1 MGCRRISK
9 ILQPTEFHGKMLKK
23 RKSRRNTQA
32 KSKSKKW
39 TTAVDAA
46 QETLKKTGSL
56 SKARMALRIQA
67 AQNARKLFGS
77 IGERH

>member
-1 MGCRRISK
+1 MKTKRN
-9 ILQPTEFHGKMLKK
+9 KMLKK
-23 RKSRRNTQA
+23 RKSRRNTHTKS

-56 SKARMALRIQA
+56 SKARITLRIQA
-67 AQNARKLFGS
+67 ARHARKLFGS
-77 IGERH
+77 IGEKY